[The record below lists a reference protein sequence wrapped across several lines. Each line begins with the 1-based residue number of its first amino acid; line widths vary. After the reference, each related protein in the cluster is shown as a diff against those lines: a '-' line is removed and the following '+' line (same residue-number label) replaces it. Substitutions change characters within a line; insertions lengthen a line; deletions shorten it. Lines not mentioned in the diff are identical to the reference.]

1 MKKIIINKEDYTTI
15 CRTEG
20 SISIMHAILYNISKY
35 DLSKKDVEDIISNLM
50 NDFVDKYYS
59 LLEKAGWED
68 TEVNNLKVVSEN
80 TIIKEDD

>member
-1 MKKIIINKEDYTTI
+1 MKKIIINKKDYETI

-20 SISIMHAILYNISKY
+20 AVAIMHAILDNISKY
-35 DLSKKDVEDIISNLM
+35 DLSKKDVEKIISDLM
-50 NDFVDKYYS
+50 NDFVDEYYS

-68 TEVNNLKVVSEN
+68 TEFNNLDVVSEN